1 MLELVKSHSTTISI
15 SGAVTLD
22 NSIQT
27 HMERLLMFVEK
38 SEMKCLNC
46 CISFIQENQGPKV
59 VVAFRNTMQK
69 QDPSIS
75 LKILFPNALREPK
88 TMFLRQGVF
97 REETC

>member
-38 SEMKCLNC
+38 SEMKVLNC
-46 CISFIQENQGPKV
+46 CISFVQENQGPKV

-69 QDPSIS
+69 QDPSIN
-75 LKILFPNALREPK
+75 LKMLFPNALREPK